1 MTTSDRP
8 ATPEPGPLN
17 GSAHTMQSYDYS
29 HRSGVEPITWERFVS
44 LCGSLA
50 ERLSERGVDAIV
62 GIARAGLLPATTIAC
77 ALRCD
82 LFPVRIT
89 RRSQDKVVHRHPVWL
104 VDVAPQV
111 EGRRVA
117 IVDEMADT
125 GETLRLV
132 AERVRELGAREVT
145 TAALVS
151 HSWADPAPDLSGLV
165 SDALVM
171 FPWDQRVL
179 VDGEWQL
186 HPELVQALAEQS
198 GPAGG

>member
-1 MTTSDRP
+1 
-8 ATPEPGPLN
+8 
-17 GSAHTMQSYDYS
+17 MQGYDYS
-29 HRSGVEPITWERFVS
+29 NRTGVEPISWDRFAS

-50 ERLSERGVDAIV
+50 EQLSERGVDTIV

-89 RRSQDKVVHRHPVWL
+89 RRAQDKVVHRHPVWL
-104 VDVAPQV
+104 VDVSPQV
-111 EGRRVA
+111 EGRRIAV
-117 IVDEMADT
+117 VDEMADT

-151 HSWADPAPDLSGLV
+151 HSWADPAPDLSALV

-186 HPELVQALAEQS
+186 HPELAQALAEQS
-198 GPAGG
+198 APPRTHRTEP

>member
-1 MTTSDRP
+1 MRSYEYSD
-8 ATPEPGPLN
+8 
-17 GSAHTMQSYDYS
+17 
-29 HRSGVEPITWERFVS
+29 RSGVESISWERF
-44 LCGSLA
+44 GSLGGSLDG
-50 ERLSERGVDAIV
+50 RLGERGVDTFV
-62 GIARAGLLPATTIAC
+62 GVARAGLLPATTIAC

-89 RRSQDKVVHRHPVWL
+89 RRAQDKVVHRHPVWL
-104 VDVAPQV
+104 VDVSPQV
-111 EGRRVA
+111 EGRRIAV
-117 IVDEMADT
+117 VDEMADT

-151 HSWADPAPDLSGLV
+151 HSWADPAPDLSALV

-179 VDGEWQL
+179 VDGKWQL

-198 GPAGG
+198 GPPAA